1 MLAWIKRRQRQ
12 LRRHQLLRLQRQRR
26 PAALPVADQ
35 AQGEARDVGA
45 EHPAAVDELLAEA
58 DESLVA
64 VGDRVAH
71 RVDHRDAEVEVPVDH
86 QVDHLAV
93 VDGQGARICHSA
105 TSKLPFYTILRFC
118 ISPTFQINNFQNIF
132 CLVFSQS
139 FERLNL

>member
-12 LRRHQLLRLQRQRR
+12 LRRHQLLQLQRQRR

-58 DESLVA
+58 DESLVE
-64 VGDRVAH
+64 VGDRA
-71 RVDHRDAEVEVPVDH
+71 VDHRDAGVEVPVDH
-86 QVDHLAV
+86 LVDHLAV
-93 VDGQGARICHSA
+93 VDDQGARVYQSA
-105 TSKLPFYTILRFC
+105 MSKLPFYTILRFC
-118 ISPTFQINNFQNIF
+118 IFPTFQINNFQNIF